1 MVQTRKRGTNGEAP
15 PETALELT
23 TFTGPG
29 DVVTIDGERYEL
41 LNFGSLGL
49 RDRAEL
55 NALAERIQKIERKA
69 NPTPADVTEHRRKLL
84 ELGARVLPGAPAEK
98 LAALTDQGLEDL
110 GVTFFVRGA
119 MRSPRV
125 AMLKRSRIGG
135 TSFPDSPSATASARE
150 SS

>member
-1 MVQTRKRGTNGEAP
+1 MVQTKQKRPDTKAEA
-15 PETALELT
+15 ALELST
-23 TFTGPG
+23 VAGPG

-55 NALAERIQKIERKA
+55 NAIAERIQKIERKA

-84 ELGARVLPGAPAEK
+84 ELGRRVLPTAPAEIFDK
-98 LAALTDQGLEDL
+98 LGEQALEDL

-119 MRSPRV
+119 VRSPRV
-125 AMLKRSRIGG
+125 EMLRRSRIGG
-135 TSFPDSPSATASARE
+135 TSFPASPTATGSARE